1 MPSLPIPPLSS
12 AADWIAGPLLA
23 QVGPAHLP
31 FYWHLPLLIVLV
43 SLVYSATRHDQWSAV
58 VREAVRWGLR
68 LTIFLF
74 SIVVV
79 LWLVARFLIG

>member
-1 MPSLPIPPLSS
+1 MPPLSP
-12 AADWIAGPLLA
+12 AVDGIVAPLVA
-23 QVGPAHLP
+23 QAGPAHLP
-31 FYWHLPLLIVLV
+31 FYWYLPLLIVLV

-58 VREAVRWGLR
+58 VHEAVRWGLR
-68 LTIFLF
+68 LMIFLL